1 MSHTILLIVNKH
13 ANVRILNKN
22 NNIHTGTSKDWL
34 LISIFGYIG
43 VGEYAIYKAVA
54 AAAPVIAASPNV
66 PPTYCK

>member
-1 MSHTILLIVNKH
+1 MNPNYPVISRKITEFWT
-13 ANVRILNKN
+13 KN
-22 NNIHTGTSKDWL
+22 SNIHTGTSKDWL
-34 LISIFGYIG
+34 VISMFGNIG